1 MKQTLR
7 GVDFFVLYYQ
17 QQLRK
22 GDTSCELETVA
33 LSYDT
38 MHTGVNGQKGGV
50 SPLYL
55 TSFNR
60 KLRRRPGLVEELGI
74 MND

>member
-38 MHTGVNGQKGGV
+38 MHTGVNGQKGGYRPFT
-50 SPLYL
+50 SPAL
-55 TSFNR
+55 TESCDAV
-60 KLRRRPGLVEELGI
+60 LVWWKSWG
-74 MND
+74 